1 MVVKKCL
8 SSFNKMYLFTHHF
21 ILLRNMRI
29 RSLMKVIIEFH
40 ELMKFVRQNHKKK
53 KHLLMENFWR
63 RKNVLSRVKALKMQ
77 QFLWIKELS
86 WWWKIFGTTCRRC
99 SFSAFCSKELKL
111 LCLRSWCRCCQE
123 IMSYYI

>member
-1 MVVKKCL
+1 
-8 SSFNKMYLFTHHF
+8 
-21 ILLRNMRI
+21 
-29 RSLMKVIIEFH
+29 MKVIIEFH

-86 WWWKIFGTTCRRC
+86 W
-99 SFSAFCSKELKL
+99 
-111 LCLRSWCRCCQE
+111 
-123 IMSYYI
+123 